1 MDKKGIQKYNIDDL
15 TYNMKKYKGIEWLPS
30 MKKYKDIQVQK
41 LILSDDGKIIVFTNN
56 SCYNIYLVIE

>member
-1 MDKKGIQKYNIDDL
+1 
-15 TYNMKKYKGIEWLPS
+15 MKKYKGIEWLPS
-30 MKKYKDIQVQK
+30 MKKYKDIQQQK